1 MFTTS
6 DAELRALDDER
17 LKELAGQRGRYQK
30 YASRAIC
37 SALVQRG
44 LGSDEDVKVMMKRM
58 YDDSGQDPWI
68 QRLGCVRGEESSFAS
83 DSRPLIV
90 DSTPRKSMKR
100 KREDEDSCM
109 KLSKLAR
116 KYLFQE
122 QDESKEN
129 LVQNEKEQEVEET
142 KVESDH
148 QEDIERCCNLLSEYS
163 KNVELSQS
171 DSSGET
177 SVVNTVVATLR
188 KAGTS
193 GESCFRGAC
202 ERIVASVPNE
212 NLDFVLTLCRSFL
225 TVDLSPADASC
236 FVSMLLLPL
245 AESLERPA
253 SRSLYCAVVSVSEH
267 HPTALVDALIMPIL
281 GNTNGVGRPQTEL
294 IKRIVREHMSSANTS
309 NTLLGRVVETSW
321 TDSMLPIVQTLL
333 NLKDLSVSESLM
345 NSIIR
350 RLDLE
355 SQSSSSSFTKSVKFA
370 AVLNTLVKKFS
381 SKLQKTHV
389 SELRRI
395 LERCTAFMAKV
406 ALKALNRLDASSS

>member
-1 MFTTS
+1 M
-6 DAELRALDDER
+6 
-17 LKELAGQRGRYQK
+17 AGQRGRYQK

-44 LGSDEDVKVMMKRM
+44 LGSDEDVKVMMKCL
-58 YDDSGQDPWI
+58 YDDSGHDPWI
-68 QRLGCVRGEESSFAS
+68 QRLACIRGEESSFAS
-83 DSRPLIV
+83 DSRPRIA
-90 DSTPRKSMKR
+90 DWTRESMKRKREDEDMKR

-116 KYLFQE
+116 KYLSQE

-148 QEDIERCCNLLSEYS
+148 QEEIERCCNLLSEYS
-163 KNVELSQS
+163 KSVELSQS

-177 SVVNTVVATLR
+177 SVVNTVIATLR
-188 KAGTS
+188 KSGTS

-245 AESLERPA
+245 AEALERPA

-309 NTLLGRVVETSW
+309 NTLLSRVVETSW

-355 SQSSSSSFTKSVKFA
+355 SQSLSSSFTKSVKFA

-381 SKLQKTHV
+381 SKLQKTHI

-406 ALKALNRLDASSS
+406 ALKALNRLDASS